1 MRLEIY
7 SSQPGIS
14 HLIFELKR
22 QITRND
28 EGKMKYLSITVPL
41 LITVLLFNI
50 LAQCATLPDAP
61 APKNQ
66 IVAANSVN
74 LAASG
79 FVAGATWYGA
89 HQCIVREELKR
100 SPKRSFW
107 KAILIQAP
115 LDVAVT
121 AASGELRRS
130 HPSLSLALPVIAT
143 GVKLGVGSALL
154 SAGC

>member
-1 MRLEIY
+1 MRLQIH
-7 SSQPGIS
+7 SSQLGIS
-14 HLIFELKR
+14 HLIFELKK
-22 QITRND
+22 ITRND
-28 EGKMKYLSITVPL
+28 ERKMKYLSITV
-41 LITVLLFNI
+41 LLFNV

-154 SAGC
+154 SAGCM